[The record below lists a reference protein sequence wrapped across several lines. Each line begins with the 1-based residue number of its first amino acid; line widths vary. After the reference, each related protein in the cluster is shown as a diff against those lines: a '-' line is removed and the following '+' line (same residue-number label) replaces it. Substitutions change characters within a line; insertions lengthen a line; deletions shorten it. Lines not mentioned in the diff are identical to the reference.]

1 MENLTAIKSLDA
13 CRLLDVREL
22 SELTKLSARTL
33 WRMAALSEAGQ
44 SDFPRAITVG
54 PKLRRWR
61 AVDVAGYLARL
72 VGQGERRRE
81 RA

>member
-1 MENLTAIKSLDA
+1 METVKALDA

-22 SELTKLSARTL
+22 SELTKLSQRTL

-72 VGQGERRRE
+72 AGGGRQRHEPTPR
-81 RA
+81 